1 MTITNQFLLDPK
13 KGLFWKEMSVSG
25 LTNEIIVNIYTND
38 PKLLSYAVY
47 TVYTVV
53 VYSTY
58 MYYILFYI
66 NKI

>member
-1 MTITNQFLLDPK
+1 MILAITNQFLLDPK

-38 PKLLSYAVY
+38 PKLLSYAVCIS

-58 MYYILFYI
+58 IIYYSI
-66 NKI
+66 